1 VSPADSGATDRR
13 GVHFGIYSVVMFVVV
28 ATATVGSF
36 FWALAASMAS
46 DGCHGDDARAIC
58 TVEEQ
63 HWVVLLPRIA
73 LISAIMAASVV
84 ALVVVWRRCRAAWV
98 WVGLPLSVTAYF
110 AVPFLANWIR
120 SVGKG

>member
-1 VSPADSGATDRR
+1 MNPVDSGVADRR
-13 GVHFGIYSVVMFVVV
+13 GLHFGLYSVVMFVV
-28 ATATVGSF
+28 ATAAVASL

-73 LISAIMAASVV
+73 LISAIVTAGVV
-84 ALVVVWRRCRAAWV
+84 ALVVAWRRCRAAWV
-98 WVGLPLSVTAYF
+98 WAGVPLSVAAYF